1 MHKKIWITGAAGF
14 VGSSLALYLKE
25 LWPTLE
31 IAALDN
37 LRRRGSELNLPRLK
51 AAGIPFFHAD
61 IRCLEDLTA
70 VSIQPD
76 LILECSA
83 EPSVLAGYNSS
94 PEYLIQTNLIGC
106 FNCLEIARRS
116 KADFLFVSTSRV
128 YPVKALNALAWQEAE
143 TRFELSDKQD
153 VPGASSK
160 GIAEDFPLEGTRSLY
175 GMTKLSAEMMIE
187 EYSEAYG
194 FRYIVDRC
202 GLLTGPWQMATSEQ
216 GVVAQWVAW
225 HHFGKALRYIGFGG
239 TGKQVRDFLHIAD
252 FCELIADQISHFD
265 SYGGHRWNVGG
276 GLANSLSLREATE
289 LCGTITGKP
298 QQVASSTDQRPAD
311 LRIYITDHRRVSAV
325 NGWSP
330 KRDAQRTLTD
340 IYEWIRGHEAAL
352 KQVL

>member
-1 MHKKIWITGAAGF
+1 MHKRIWITGAAGF

-25 LWPTLE
+25 LRPNLE

-61 IRCLEDLTA
+61 IRCLEDLTS

-83 EPSVLAGYNSS
+83 EPSVLAGYNGS
-94 PEYLIQTNLIGC
+94 PEYLIQTNLTGC
-106 FNCLEIARRS
+106 FNCLEIARRNR
-116 KADFLFVSTSRV
+116 ADFLFVSTSRV
-128 YPVKALNALAWQEAE
+128 YPVKALNQLAWQESG
-143 TRFELSDKQD
+143 TRFDLTDSQT
-153 VPGASSK
+153 VPGASSY
-160 GIAEDFPLEGTRSLY
+160 GIAEDFPMDGTRSLY

-194 FRYIVDRC
+194 FRYIVNRC

-225 HHFGKALRYIGFGG
+225 HHFGKPLRYIGFGG

-252 FCELIADQISHFD
+252 FCELIADQIAHFD
-265 SYGGHRWNVGG
+265 SYGNNRWNVGG
-276 GLANSLSLREATE
+276 GIANSLSLREATE
-289 LCGTITGKP
+289 LCGKITGKP
-298 QQVASSTDQRPAD
+298 QQVASSTEQRPAD
-311 LRIYITDHRRVSAV
+311 LRIYITDHRRVSNV
-325 NGWSP
+325 NHWGP
-330 KRDAQRTLTD
+330 KRDAVRTLSD
-340 IYEWIRGHEAAL
+340 IYEWIRSHEDAL